1 MGKLHGS
8 FLDTMLWATESPDDP
23 LAAWPI
29 QGVRWTRQR
38 RLFRCV
44 ECRLLRC
51 WCIGDAADGHRCT
64 LRDANNPATSIT
76 VDASNSPAFYEA
88 FPAWTY
94 DSFWTIGM
102 ETTEDDGQLPS
113 SVNLPPA
120 TELCA
125 GLGIDNGSLYI
136 TGSTD
141 NWPANA
147 LAGDDLKVL
156 IARVT
161 TCSDFSIQACEVFV
175 GGSQD
180 SVHQSV
186 KSVVLHHCCTEPDAC
201 NYNPSATTD
210 DGTCVFDDGIYGCD
224 GECITDTDTGRHLR
238 PKRVGLHGCRGM
250 QLRRERHGR
259 RWHVRIRDVRGMRQR
274 QCVQL

>member
-1 MGKLHGS
+1 MHLAGATTLLRPPSRWTPATALPFMRLSLHGPTTRS
-8 FLDTMLWATESPDDP
+8 GP
-23 LAAWPI
+23 LAWRP
-29 QGVRWTRQR
+29 RRTMDNCQR
-38 RLFRCV
+38 F
-44 ECRLLRC
+44 
-51 WCIGDAADGHRCT
+51 
-64 LRDANNPATSIT
+64 
-76 VDASNSPAFYEA
+76 
-88 FPAWTY
+88 
-94 DSFWTIGM
+94 
-102 ETTEDDGQLPS
+102 
-113 SVNLPPA
+113 VNLPPA

-161 TCSDFSIQACEVFV
+161 TCSDFSIQACIQVFV

-180 SVHQSV
+180 SVQQACPEETLL
-186 KSVVLHHCCTEPDAC
+186 VLHQGFAR
-201 NYNPSATTD
+201 NRMLATTTLLPRRTM
-210 DGTCVFDDGIYGCD
+210 GHVCLTMAS
-224 GECITDTDTGRHLR
+224 TGATGVHHRHGRGWHLR
-238 PKRVGLHGCRGM
+238 PKRVGWMHGCRGM

-274 QCVQL
+274 QCLQL